1 MMFRS
6 GILSN
11 TWWES
16 PGDPH
21 LAYMEMMLLY
31 VNGVWR
37 VMGMEVRIRAWSRR
51 ASRSEVVQ
59 VHFLMRMSASEQD
72 TDDM

>member
-1 MMFRS
+1 M
-6 GILSN
+6 
-11 TWWES
+11 WWES

-21 LAYMEMMLLY
+21 LAYMDMMLLY

-37 VMGMEVRIRAWSRR
+37 VMGMEVRIRAWRIR
-51 ASRSEVVQ
+51 ACRSEVVE
-59 VHFLMRMSASEQD
+59 VHFRMRRSASED